1 MTRSRRGFTLIEL
14 MIATGVAAI
23 VLTAVIAAS
32 SSQQR
37 AFFGGQKQRATQG
50 NARAALLYL
59 EQKLPLAGWGLDG
72 SLALDFQFY
81 EPGFCPTEMTCPV
94 ERDSVSDA
102 DELVFYARNPAYW
115 VPAEGQAGALR
126 GNAWTFVALPD
137 ATHATLAARAGDDFL
152 RGQILQVVCPGEL
165 RYAYFTVKTRTPVT
179 SAGNVDVELEDV
191 VLADPFRR
199 QDVAAGMAGCR
210 TFLVDRYRFHVRPV
224 ASADGTFDPYL
235 VLDRGLDVAGAADGS
250 PDGAVNEK
258 DEVIVAEGI
267 EAFQVAYVFANP
279 AIAPAGATAGT
290 AIALGEANDDQSVLT
305 DGAIVPTKFAGS
317 ATATTKA
324 AYTPSSFYSYRYS
337 DPIRQT
343 KHQANIR
350 AVRIAM
356 VARSPQPDPSARAT
370 FAVDSSFA
378 LLNQSGAPDWV
389 ASAPK
394 IANGTDGFQRTRV
407 EAVVNLPNMTVRS
420 ITGF

>member
-1 MTRSRRGFTLIEL
+1 MIRSRLGFTLVEI
-14 MIATGVAAI
+14 MIATGVVSI
-23 VLTAVIAAS
+23 VLAAVIAAS

-37 AFFGGQKQRATQG
+37 AFFGGQRQRATQG
-50 NARAALLYL
+50 NARTALLYL

-81 EPGFCPTEMTCPV
+81 APAFCPANTTCPPG
-94 ERDSVSDA
+94 RDSIADA
-102 DELVFYARNPAYW
+102 DELVFYARNPSYW
-115 VPAEGQAGALR
+115 VPPEGHAGALR

-137 ATHATLAARAGDDFL
+137 ASHATLEARAGDDFL

-165 RYAYFTVKTRTPVT
+165 RYAYFTVKSRAAVT

-191 VLADPFRR
+191 VLTDPFRR
-199 QDVAAGMAGCR
+199 QDVAATMGGCR
-210 TFLVDRYRFHVRPV
+210 AFQVDRYRFHVRPV
-224 ASADGTFDPYL
+224 ARADGTFDPYL
-235 VLDRGLDVAGAADGS
+235 VLDRGLDTTGAADGA
-250 PDGAVNEK
+250 PDGVVDEK
-258 DEVIVAEGI
+258 DEVIVAEGV

-290 AIALGEANDDQSVLT
+290 AIAFGEANDDQSVLT
-305 DGAIVPTKFAGS
+305 DGAIIPTKFSGS
-317 ATATTKA
+317 ATSTTRA
-324 AYTPSSFYSYRYS
+324 VYTPSSFYSYRYS

-343 KHQANIR
+343 RHQANIR
-350 AVRIAM
+350 AVRLAL

-370 FAVDSSFA
+370 FVVDSSFA

-389 ASAPK
+389 TGAPK
-394 IANGTDGFQRTRV
+394 IASGTDGFQRTRV